1 MKRFL
6 RNFGAMFLTGLM
18 VVSAAAGCAGDPA
31 LNSATDIQ
39 IYLWDSGYGS
49 EFMIETVEGFNQAQS
64 EYHATLDYTSSA
76 STIISTLGLGSS
88 NTYDLYFTM
97 LNTNMYNKDFAKLD
111 DVLDSPAFGET
122 ETIRSKYY
130 PYLLKGVANADGT
143 TNFLTYGNGWCGL
156 VYNSEIVDDEKY
168 FVPRTTNE
176 LSLLTAELAGD
187 SITPWLFYN
196 DSNNNGYWNYAV
208 QGWEAQYDGIDY
220 YYNTMF
226 ALKDENGNTPSK
238 EVMLRKDGRYQ
249 ALKVL
254 ESLLTPSTV
263 HPEVTS
269 GNFTKVQ
276 TLFLAGEAAMTVNG
290 SWLMNEST
298 GSKDN
303 FVMMKLPVISSIVE
317 KLEDKQMS
325 DGTLSDIVKEVDE
338 GATSSDLCSQND
350 FDRIKEARNLLYNNG
365 SESYVFIPS
374 YSPAVEGAKEFLR
387 YFYSD
392 EGTLAFM
399 RNDRLPGPVRLTDA
413 SKFDVESLPKW
424 NRTQFEFSQ
433 TLTAV
438 TNTLDKSKVFLNYSL
453 NQFANLT
460 YAQYLCAMNPKD
472 RKNADDLWQT
482 MTNRVNENWSDW
494 SA

>member
-1 MKRFL
+1 MKHFL
-6 RNFGAMFLTGLM
+6 RNLGVLCLTGLM
-18 VVSAAAGCAGDPA
+18 VMSGITGCAQDPV

-39 IYLWDSGYGS
+39 IYLWDSSYGT
-49 EFMIETVEGFNQAQS
+49 EFLEETVKGFNEAQS
-64 EYHATLDYTSSA
+64 EYHATLDHTSSA

-111 DVLDSPAFGET
+111 DVLDNPAFGET
-122 ETIRSKYY
+122 VDIREKYY
-130 PYLLKGVANADGT
+130 PYLLNGVMNADQA

-156 VYNSEIVDDEKY
+156 VYNTNLVNEEKN

-176 LSLLTAELAGD
+176 LALLTAELAGEG
-187 SITPWLFYN
+187 ITPWLFYN

-208 QGWEAQYDGIDY
+208 QSWEAQYDGLDY
-220 YYNTMF
+220 YYDTMF
-226 ALKDENGNTPSK
+226 ALKDENGVSPSK

-276 TLFLAGEAAMTVNG
+276 TLFLSGEAAMTING

-317 KLEDKQMS
+317 KLEDKKMS
-325 DGTLSDIVKEVDE
+325 DSTLSEIVRQIDE
-338 GATSSDLCSQND
+338 NATSSDLCSQND
-350 FDRIKEARNLLYNNG
+350 FNRIRDARNLQYNNG

-374 YSPAVEGAKEFLR
+374 YSPAAEGAKEFLR

-392 EGTLAFM
+392 AGTLAFM
-399 RNDRLPGPVRLTDA
+399 KNNQLPGPVRLTDE
-413 SKFDVESLPKW
+413 SKFDTSSLPKW
-424 NRTQFEFSQ
+424 NKMQFEFSGK
-433 TLTAV
+433 LTAV
-438 TNTLDKSKVFLNYSL
+438 TNTMDKSKVFLNYSL

-494 SA
+494 AA